1 MTLGEKIKTLRTN
14 RGLTQT
20 ELAKKINIHYTHIG
34 KYENDLQNPSTD
46 TIKKIADYFSVS
58 VDYLL
63 GDENKGEIKVSFE
76 DEELLKQFKAIEYM
90 PENDKNVIKELI
102 NAFLVK
108 NQIKQLVR

>member
-1 MTLGEKIKTLRTN
+1 MTLGEKIKTLKIN
-14 RGLTQT
+14 EKLTQMQ
-20 ELAKKINIHYTHIG
+20 LAKIINIHYTHIG
-34 KYENDLQNPSTD
+34 KYENDLQIPSTD
-46 TIKKIADYFSVS
+46 TLKKIANHFSVS

-63 GDENKGEIKVSFE
+63 GDEDKGEIRVSFQ
-76 DEELLKQFKAIEYM
+76 DEELLKQFKAIEFM